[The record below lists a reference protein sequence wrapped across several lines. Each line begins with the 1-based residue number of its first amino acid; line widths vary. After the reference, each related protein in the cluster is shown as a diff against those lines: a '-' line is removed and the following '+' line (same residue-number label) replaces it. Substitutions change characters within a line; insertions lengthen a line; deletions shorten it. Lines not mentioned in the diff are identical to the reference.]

1 MFSIHMFKLKQ
12 VMSSGSSSDQSVSKI
27 TEKDRKMQP
36 LLADGYVMKHGLLK
50 NNFKTSKTF
59 Y

>member
-1 MFSIHMFKLKQ
+1 MFKLKQ
-12 VMSSGSSSDQSVSKI
+12 VMSSGSPSDQSVSKI

-50 NNFKTSKTF
+50 NNFKTF
-59 Y
+59 